1 MELLLKMSIDSLLT
15 YSPFLVWDA
24 ADEMELNLEWQ
35 KNEGS
40 QTSALAQLGYSCV
53 SWRSAQ

>member
-1 MELLLKMSIDSLLT
+1 MDLLLKMSIDTLLT

-40 QTSALAQLGYSCV
+40 QASALAQLGYSCV